1 LTPKTS
7 QFWVDEATAL
17 ATGGGWGSFTAAV
30 IRYRDGWGKSYGTI
44 GWEATTAT
52 DWQKKGAVYDR
63 AYYCGDL
70 AAAQAAGTCP
80 QQITGA
86 SPTSAGTAAART
98 AASTTVFYVALSIWS
113 EGTSTNNLE
122 TTCTT
127 AGT

>member
-1 LTPKTS
+1 MTPKTS

-70 AAAQAAGTCP
+70 AAAICP
-80 QQITGA
+80 QQITA
-86 SPTSAGTAAART
+86 TPTSAGTAAART
-98 AASTTVFYVALSIWS
+98 
-113 EGTSTNNLE
+113 
-122 TTCTT
+122 
-127 AGT
+127 